1 MVGTGIEIAVRLPG
15 CPGNRN
21 DYFPQVGISQVTVNL
36 PAEGA
41 WLAHLKSTDNS
52 ILGARGNLDRG
63 LRLRTEAGVHPSAI
77 RQPDDLHHLVRR
89 IGQREDDFLFLPRLR
104 FDFPLN
110 ILNRTKRRRQRIV
123 VEPTP

>member
-1 MVGTGIEIAVRLPG
+1 MVGTGIEIVVRLPG

-21 DYFPQVGISQVTVNL
+21 DYFPQVGISQVAVNL

-41 WLAHLKSTDNS
+41 WLANLKRTDNC
-52 ILGARGNLDRG
+52 ILGSRGNLDRG
-63 LRLRTEAGVHPSAI
+63 LGLRTEAGILPSAI

-89 IGQREDDFLFLPRLR
+89 IGQREDDFLFLFRLR